1 MKFLS
6 LCIVL
11 FLSVGVYAQKF
22 DWKGRIGGSD
32 SDSSASIQIDKS
44 GYVYTSGVFYGEID
58 LNQDTINK
66 NNFTSKGF
74 SDFYIQKTSPFGEYV
89 WGKQFGGDSIDR
101 ITHVKYLDN
110 KLFIAGQFS
119 KSIKLDGV
127 QLNSNGK
134 LDAFLAV
141 LDTSGTV
148 MWAKAYGGS
157 NNDKITSLSVNQ
169 SGIYFS
175 GIFTGSILNQEANG
189 SVVFANLKIDGSDL
203 VWSKKIGD
211 LNKVKPYSSSI
222 DAKGNLIFV
231 GSFAGEK
238 IDFNPSTSKDT
249 ILSSEKKPNTSFYTQ
264 DCFILKL
271 DASGDFIFVKKIG
284 GSTDDDIIFDSY
296 LTKERLAIT
305 GQISGSVVFGDSKN
319 SKTIIS
325 NGKEDIFVSLYNENG
340 ELIWV
345 KNTGGLK
352 TDFGKSIYLDSN
364 LNVYIT
370 GTFFDTD
377 GKGVDFDPSTKV
389 FKLNSST
396 SQHAFVWKLNSLGD
410 YLYAGSFGG
419 SGVDYASYICA
430 NDEEEIFTTGQ
441 FEKVATFYD
450 KTLVSDGKSDVYLLK
465 SVSEK
470 ESGYVIDYALKGFN
484 PDSLPFR
491 LEIAKKDVGNLPWYN
506 KKYILTSVKDTDG
519 EKNTILIDS
528 LQGPVDTTF
537 VPVIKYASKACS
549 DYKIQK
555 KDDWYLPSQEELE
568 LMYKNRK
575 KIGGMKDYPYWCSSE
590 TDLNNAISIDYTDGK
605 IKQNSNKA
613 ERKFVRPVRKKM
625 KNDGLYANNLIQI
638 DLIPNP
644 TKGEC
649 LIRLDEKYIQN
660 GVTLEVINSSGQLI
674 KTDKYF
680 LDYLKLD
687 LAELQNGLYFV
698 KLYNQSFTSIS
709 KVIKE

>member
-1 MKFLS
+1 MKFLN
-6 LCIVL
+6 LLIVL
-11 FLSVGVYAQKF
+11 FFSFGIYAQKF
-22 DWKGRIGGSD
+22 DWKGRIGGTD
-32 SDSSASIQIDKS
+32 SDSSVNIQIDKS
-44 GYVYTSGVFYGEID
+44 GFVYTSGIFYGEID

-66 NNFTSKGF
+66 NNFTSKGL
-74 SDFYIQKTSPFGEYV
+74 SDFYIQKTNPFGEYV
-89 WGKQFGGDSIDR
+89 WGKQFGSDSIDR

-110 KLFIAGQFS
+110 KLYIAGQFS
-119 KSIKLDGV
+119 RSIKLDAV

-148 MWAKAYGGS
+148 IWAKAYGGI
-157 NNDKITSLSVNQ
+157 NNDRITTLSVNQ
-169 SGIYFS
+169 NGIYFS
-175 GIFTGSILNQEANG
+175 GIFTGNILNQEANG
-189 SVVFANLKIDGSDL
+189 SVVFANLKNDGSEL
-203 VWSKKIGD
+203 IWSNKIGD
-211 LNKVKPYSSSI
+211 LNRVKPNSSSI
-222 DAKGNLIFV
+222 DSKGNVIFV

-238 IDFNPSTSKDT
+238 IDFNPSIKDSL
-249 ILSSEKKPNTSFYTQ
+249 LSSEKKPNTTFYTQ

-271 DASGDFIFVKKIG
+271 DAKGEFIYVKKIG

-305 GQISGSVVFGDSKN
+305 GQISGSVVFGGTKN

-325 NGKEDIFVSLYNENG
+325 NGKEDVFVSLYNENG

-352 TDFGKSIYLDSN
+352 TDLGKSIYLDSN

-396 SQHAFVWKLNSLGD
+396 SQNAFVWKLNSFGD

-441 FEKVATFYD
+441 FEKEATFYD
-450 KTLVSDGKSDVYLLK
+450 EKLVSGGKSDVYLLK

-470 ESGYVIDYALKGFN
+470 ENGYVIDYALDGMN

-491 LEIAKKDVGNLPWYN
+491 LEVGKKDIGNLPWYN
-506 KKYILTSVKDTDG
+506 KKYILTNTKYTNGDT
-519 EKNTILIDS
+519 NTLLIDKI
-528 LQGPVDTTF
+528 QGPIDSTL
-537 VPVIKYASKACS
+537 VPLINYASKACS
-549 DYKIQK
+549 DYMIGK
-555 KDDWYLPSQEELE
+555 KDDWYLPSKEELQ

-575 KIGGMKDYPYWCSSE
+575 SIGGMKDYPYWCSSE
-590 TDLNNAISIDYTDGK
+590 TDLNNANSIDFTDGK
-605 IKQNSNKA
+605 IKPTSNKA
-613 ERKFVRPVRKKM
+613 ERKYVRPVRKKM
-625 KNDGLYANNLIQI
+625 KNDGLNTFNLIKV
-638 DLIPNP
+638 DVLPNP

-649 LIRLDEKYIQN
+649 FINLDQKYVQN
-660 GVTLEVINSSGQLI
+660 GVNIEIVNSAGQLI
-674 KTDKYF
+674 KTEKQNINSF
-680 LDYLKLD
+680 QVD
-687 LAELQNGLYFV
+687 LSSLQNGMYFI
-698 KLYNQSFTSIS
+698 KLYNESFNSIT
-709 KVIKE
+709 KIIKE